1 MHSMSLFS
9 ASLTAV
15 SVSSLQFSV
24 LWNYVGK
31 INFSGLFQ
39 TDNCNRDKAEYSN
52 GKRKPPRKIGKKHN
66 VKKLGLQ
73 IVKLVIGVVIG
84 ESITKF
90 RDNFLLEICRKHEQA
105 TKSRLNASQIVSTLQ
120 FPTRKYRVQ

>member
-1 MHSMSLFS
+1 MHSMPLFS
-9 ASLTAV
+9 AFLTAV

-52 GKRKPPRKIGKKHN
+52 GGIFNGKPPRKIGKKHN

-73 IVKLVIGVVIG
+73 IVKLVTRLEKVLQNL
-84 ESITKF
+84 ETTFYLKF
-90 RDNFLLEICRKHEQA
+90 AGNMSKPLKA
-105 TKSRLNASQIVSTLQ
+105 G
-120 FPTRKYRVQ
+120 

>member
-73 IVKLVIGVVIG
+73 IVKLVTRLEKVLQNL
-84 ESITKF
+84 ETTFYLKF
-90 RDNFLLEICRKHEQA
+90 AGNMSKPLKA
-105 TKSRLNASQIVSTLQ
+105 G
-120 FPTRKYRVQ
+120 